1 MFADYQEFAATF
13 ARRCRERRNAEEEQQ
28 HELDELTKPAA
39 ALPTA
44 DVCKSNGAGVLVH
57 KVRDNSR
64 IADDSSAAERT
75 LSARTNSKQSWWEW
89 VDERI
94 GQHLE
99 PLNEVIGQA
108 MAEWVGQK
116 VDPIK
121 RELAL
126 TRREPASLRDEV
138 ERERALSAKA
148 ADIERTQRETEY
160 DLLRRELAVLRGEV
174 GVERR
179 LQALKAEIAVA
190 KAEIPQVPA
199 IEARVTAEL
208 AAHKT
213 EIERL
218 EAQLKTTKDRL
229 SNLRDYTLTQ
239 MERKQAKRAA
249 PEPAIEIKL
258 ETSATQFVMR
268 DIDPAAMDAWRNFVA
283 GMLQAQQDAETTLS
297 ITRATGATGQVVALP
312 VRKNGNAA

>member
-1 MFADYQEFAATF
+1 MSYADYEELAA
-13 ARRCRERRNAEEEQQ
+13 AVAHRCRERRNAEEEQR
-28 HELDELTKPAA
+28 ELEELIKPA
-39 ALPTA
+39 T
-44 DVCKSNGAGVLVH
+44 VRKSTGAGVLVH
-57 KVRDNSR
+57 KERADAR
-64 IADDSSAAERT
+64 IADDNAGASV
-75 LSARTNSKQSWWEW
+75 ARARPARKQSWWEW
-89 VDERI
+89 TDERI
-94 GQHLE
+94 ESHLE
-99 PLNEVIGQA
+99 AFGKACAEAYGEA

-116 VDPIK
+116 VDPLK

-126 TRREPASLRDEV
+126 LRHEAASLRDEV

-174 GVERR
+174 GVERGF
-179 LQALKAEIAVA
+179 QALKAEIAVA

-213 EIERL
+213 ETERL

-239 MERKQAKRAA
+239 MERKQAKRAT

-297 ITRATGATGQVVALP
+297 ITRATGAAGQVVALP